1 MPRASATAQEESQLL
16 DAVEQCW
23 DPSTE
28 SPTWKAIGLAMAK
41 EKKAAK
47 KAEALRE
54 QQNKIDFLTS
64 DRCAPNT
71 RVMVGKVEYS
81 KYHTSDGCVAYL
93 NHATGATMSY
103 DGTHRR

>member
-1 MPRASATAQEESQLL
+1 MWALVALDRAAK
-16 DAVEQCW
+16 V
-23 DPSTE
+23 
-28 SPTWKAIGLAMAK
+28 AMTK

-54 QQNKIDFLTS
+54 QWDKIDFLTS
-64 DRCAPNT
+64 DRCAPNA

-81 KYHTSDGCVAYL
+81 KYHTSDGCVAYF